1 MTLTFAMLD
10 MEMANQEFRLAE
22 EPGHLL
28 AAAPALVMV
37 GHWGLAFNVTPRGGA
52 VQRPRRRPRNRMSV
66 HLRLL
71 ASLIALAAGAAAV
84 VVVILLAQTVL
95 G

>member
-1 MTLTFAMLD
+1 
-10 MEMANQEFRLAE
+10 
-22 EPGHLL
+22 
-28 AAAPALVMV
+28 
-37 GHWGLAFNVTPRGGA
+37 
-52 VQRPRRRPRNRMSV
+52 MSV